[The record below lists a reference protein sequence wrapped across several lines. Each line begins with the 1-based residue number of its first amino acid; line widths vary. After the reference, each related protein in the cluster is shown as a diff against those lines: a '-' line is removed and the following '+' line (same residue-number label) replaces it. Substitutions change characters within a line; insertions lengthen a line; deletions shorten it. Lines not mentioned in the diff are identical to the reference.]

1 MKRNLK
7 ASGIVVSRLGMTRR
21 VVKVQ
26 HMFFSEIQ
34 DCTLEV
40 VLEASAG

>member
-7 ASGIVVSRLGMTRR
+7 ASGIVVSRRGMTRR

-26 HMFFSEIQ
+26 DMFFS
-34 DCTLEV
+34 CTLEV